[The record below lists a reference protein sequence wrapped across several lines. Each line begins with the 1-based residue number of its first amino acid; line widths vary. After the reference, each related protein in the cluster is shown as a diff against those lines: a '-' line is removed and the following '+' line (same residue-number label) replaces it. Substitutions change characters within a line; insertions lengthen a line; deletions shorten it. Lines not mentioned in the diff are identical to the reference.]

1 MSLLFFK
8 RVLANP
14 LRVGYV
20 VPSSP
25 FLTRQT
31 ARRIDFSQ
39 PRVVV
44 ELGPGEGCHTRQ
56 IVKRM
61 NPDSRLILFELD
73 EEFVSHLRK
82 QFFRD
87 PRVTVLN
94 TDALHLPETLREL
107 GHPHCDYI
115 VSGLPFFVI
124 EPKTKDK
131 LLRRFMTRSEGTVL
145 EAVPYFEGSRIPL
158 RHLLCEDGDSFSHR
172 GLVHGETQPDAFV
185 AMPPV
190 FRADAEIV
198 AGNNEDA
205 ALLEAGVKCF
215 RRNLHPA
222 KP

>member
-44 ELGPGEGCHTRQ
+44 GSMQVKVPYRQ

-73 EEFVSHLRK
+73 EIR
-82 QFFRD
+82 FRIAQA
-87 PRVTVLN
+87 VLSGPSRCSAQAP
-94 TDALHLPETLREL
+94 ALHLPE
-107 GHPHCDYI
+107 H
-115 VSGLPFFVI
+115 
-124 EPKTKDK
+124 
-131 LLRRFMTRSEGTVL
+131 
-145 EAVPYFEGSRIPL
+145 
-158 RHLLCEDGDSFSHR
+158 
-172 GLVHGETQPDAFV
+172 
-185 AMPPV
+185 
-190 FRADAEIV
+190 
-198 AGNNEDA
+198 
-205 ALLEAGVKCF
+205 
-215 RRNLHPA
+215 
-222 KP
+222 